1 MRVYS
6 GGVFNEGSKSKAPGT
21 AGCRA
26 ERDSG
31 NSSTTDSRKSYSSI
45 ISLAQESKKMRTS
58 PLLFPETL
66 LFFGSTRLAY
76 GALLTSSHRAED
88 YSL

>member
-6 GGVFNEGSKSKAPGT
+6 RGVFNEGAKSKAPGT

-26 ERDSG
+26 ERDPA
-31 NSSTTDSRKSYSSI
+31 NSPATDSRKSYSSI
-45 ISLAQESKKMRTS
+45 ILLAQESKKMRTS
-58 PLLFPETL
+58 PLFFPEIL
-66 LFFGSTRLAY
+66 LFIGSTRLAY

-88 YSL
+88 RSL